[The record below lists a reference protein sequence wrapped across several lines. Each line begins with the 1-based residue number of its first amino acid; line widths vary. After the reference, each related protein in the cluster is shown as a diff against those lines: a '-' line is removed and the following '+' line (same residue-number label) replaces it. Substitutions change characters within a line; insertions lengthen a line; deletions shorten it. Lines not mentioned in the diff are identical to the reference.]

1 MKKLTIAISSILL
14 STAVF
19 AADAPTTTASSAK
32 AESNGLDMSKVS
44 YLIGRGVGEQLSKG
58 KITIDQ
64 ANFDKGLQSALAGQ
78 KSEIPEAK
86 AQQIM
91 QAFQKEMMEKMQKAQ
106 IEAATNNLK
115 LANDFQQAIA
125 KVDGIKEV
133 DGSKGVYIQVLK
145 QGDGAQPTKSDSVTV
160 NYRGTT
166 PTQAYADDK
175 EAAIKT
181 IQEGNLIGDQF
192 DSSYDRGTPATFP
205 LSGVVKCWQDAIPQ
219 MKVGEKAI
227 VYCAP
232 DTAYGTS
239 GNAAIGPNQLL
250 SFQVELL
257 KVNS

>member
-32 AESNGLDMSKVS
+32 AESNGVDMGKVS
-44 YLIGRGVGEQLSKG
+44 YIIGRGVGEQLSKG

-239 GNAAIGPNQLL
+239 GNATIGPNQLL